1 MGRINFKDE
10 YVGRGKNLMV
20 ENGQKKKKIHGNVNL
35 VRGKSC

>member
-20 ENGQKKKKIHGNVNL
+20 ENGQKKIHGNVNL
-35 VRGKSC
+35 GRGKSC